1 MGQIDGISQHNTFFC
16 QKIAFS
22 SRFYTFL
29 LFLAAKSVL
38 LSIVFCVSGPH
49 QSFLEES
56 SKVVTKP
63 TFFGGL
69 EVTFRSSFRIG
80 DPPSEDLLGGPG
92 HLFFGGPGTSSGVS
106 KTPPF
111 WGGVRGGVPPPGRS
125 PRGGTPSGRP
135 PGGGTP
141 PPGDLLGGG
150 TPPLKPPFLGSYGKS
165 PNSLVTS

>member
-111 WGGVRGGVPPPGRS
+111 WGGSEGGYPPLGGLPGGVPPPGDL
-125 PRGGTPSGRP
+125 
-135 PGGGTP
+135 PGGVPPLQETFWGGVP
-141 PPGDLLGGG
+141 PP
-150 TPPLKPPFLGSYGKS
+150 
-165 PNSLVTS
+165 